1 MIIFGVASSGT
12 RHHQWQK
19 RFLYLVKKSMNA
31 INIQNQ
37 PDRYVISIE
46 KNAVSSDFM
55 IDLLE
60 RLQLEQLAQKIDF
73 DDSILELGKEINANW
88 WQQNKQRFIGE

>member
-1 MIIFGVASSGT
+1 
-12 RHHQWQK
+12 
-19 RFLYLVKKSMNA
+19 MNA

-37 PDRYVISIE
+37 PDRYVISID
-46 KNAVSSDFM
+46 KNSVSSEFM

-73 DDSILELGKEINANW
+73 DDSILDIGQEINATW